1 MPIANSPLIERIA
14 RVLAARD
21 LSSNANGAETSAG
34 AQVDLCWPDRRA
46 DALAILHELREPDPS
61 MADAGDALVWRNMVQ
76 AALDDA

>member
-21 LSSNANGAETSAG
+21 LSSNANGTDASAG

-46 DALAILHELREPDPS
+46 DALAILHELREPDPA
-61 MADAGDALVWRNMVQ
+61 MADAGDVEIWRNMVQ
-76 AALDDA
+76 AALGDA